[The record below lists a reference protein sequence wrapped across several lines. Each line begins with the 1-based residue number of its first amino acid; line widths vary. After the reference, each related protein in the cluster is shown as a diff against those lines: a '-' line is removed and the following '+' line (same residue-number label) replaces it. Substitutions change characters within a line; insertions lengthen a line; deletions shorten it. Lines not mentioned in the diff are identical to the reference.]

1 LYFSA
6 IIAIICALI
15 VTEISLFQ
23 YTNLRQLQVH
33 MFKDTFIS
41 EVPHLPMRKF
51 TRLTLIQ
58 KLIVS
63 FVVSGLFMMASL
75 IYSVVSMNEIRLKE
89 DEIAHNDLSVATT
102 TLTLYETLL
111 AQDRLVGKYQILH
124 QPEFRELYLRN
135 AARFSKGLALIRPRN
150 QGPVLTA
157 LVTEYARYEGIAERI
172 FTDQVVSPSVFRTAS
187 ERVDKALGQLRKEQQ
202 ISLERKLAESED
214 QEKRT
219 VLISTGLAIGGVV
232 VAFLIAFLMIFSFAN
247 SIGKLQRAT
256 HRIAAGDFSHDPGIP
271 PGDEIGSLAQD
282 FSRMAERLKELEQL
296 SLDASPLTRLP
307 GNIAIERALNRR
319 LREGAPFTMCYM
331 DLDNF
336 KSYNDHYGYIK
347 ASELLKETGQLIH
360 DAVTRLKDPDA
371 FVGHIGGDDFVAIV
385 SADKAEALCQ
395 DIIKNFDAMV
405 PTYYSEEDRAAGV
418 ITGVDRYGVPRLFPL
433 GSISIAALVCCPGD
447 YTTAAEIATTA
458 AGVKDHVKASAGSN
472 YIIVEEAVI
481 YDA

>member
-1 LYFSA
+1 MNKSTY
-6 IIAIICALI
+6 
-15 VTEISLFQ
+15 
-23 YTNLRQLQVH
+23 
-33 MFKDTFIS
+33 IS
-41 EVPHLPMRKF
+41 EVPQVPVRKF
-51 TRLTLIQ
+51 IRLTLIQ

-75 IYSVVSMNEIRLKE
+75 IYSVVSMNEIRLIE
-89 DEIAHNDLSVATT
+89 VEIAHNDISVATT
-102 TLTLYETLL
+102 TLMLYETLL
-111 AQDRLVGKYQILH
+111 GQDRLVGKYQILR

-135 AARFSKGLALIRPRN
+135 AARFTEGLALVRPGN

-157 LVTEYARYEGIAERI
+157 LESEYARYAGMAESV
-172 FTDQVVSPSVFRTAS
+172 FSGHVVSSVEFRKAS

-202 ISLERKLAESED
+202 DSLARKLAESED

-219 VLISTGLAIGGVV
+219 ILISTGLAVGGVA
-232 VAFLIAFLMIFSFAN
+232 VAFLIAFLMIYSFAS

-271 PGDEIGSLAQD
+271 PGDEIGSLAHD
-282 FSRMAERLKELEQL
+282 FSRMAERLKELEQM

-319 LREGAPFTMCYM
+319 LREKAPFTMCYM

-347 ASELLKETGQLIH
+347 ASELLKETGQLIY

-371 FVGHIGGDDFVAIV
+371 FVGHIGGDDFVVIV
-385 SADKAEALCQ
+385 SADKAEAVCQ

-405 PTYYSEEDRAAGV
+405 PAYYSEEDRAAGV
-418 ITGVDRYGVPRLFPL
+418 IEGVDRYGVPRLFPL

-447 YTTAAEIATTA
+447 YATAAEIATAA
-458 AGVKDHVKASAGSN
+458 AGVKDHVKAATGSN
-472 YIIVEEAVI
+472 YIIVAGAEI